1 MKRVWAGIGLLA
13 TAGIGTAAFAT
24 PGGAEELP
32 EPTAVE
38 LGATW
43 SPNPAA
49 PGEAVTLTPDEPCPL
64 DVDRDNGKPS
74 EAGVVVVFSDQ
85 NGDGEIDD
93 SEGTEVEMADD
104 GSWVFETNAPDE
116 AGDYE
121 YVVECRS
128 STFDEELRLCG
139 VDQKEVEDQVATE
152 TEQFKSISYSKP
164 AAPTWNWF
172 NCEFEFYD
180 TTLTVA
186 SPETPT
192 TVPPTVPPP
201 ATPIE
206 EAPPTTG

>member
-13 TAGIGTAAFAT
+13 TAGIGTAAFAS

-49 PGEAVTLTPDEPCPL
+49 PGEEVTVTPDEPCPL
-64 DVDRDNGKPS
+64 DVDRDNGHAS
-74 EAGVVVVFSDQ
+74 EPGVVFVFSDDET
-85 NGDGEIDD
+85 GGFEIPMN
-93 SEGTEVEMADD
+93 ED
-104 GSWVFETNAPDE
+104 GSWSYTTTAPDE
-116 AGDYE
+116 PGDYSF
-121 YVVECRS
+121 VAECRS
-128 STFDEELRLCG
+128 STWEEEMRLCG
-139 VDQKEVEDQVATE
+139 VNDDEIEPENKSDES
-152 TEQFKSISYSKP
+152 FKPISYTKP

-180 TTLTVA
+180 ATLTVA

-206 EAPPTTG
+206 EPPPNTG